1 MEEGELKEDRLS
13 RKKRKLKRR
22 FLRGEVVD

>member
-13 RKKRKLKRR
+13 RKKRKLKRK